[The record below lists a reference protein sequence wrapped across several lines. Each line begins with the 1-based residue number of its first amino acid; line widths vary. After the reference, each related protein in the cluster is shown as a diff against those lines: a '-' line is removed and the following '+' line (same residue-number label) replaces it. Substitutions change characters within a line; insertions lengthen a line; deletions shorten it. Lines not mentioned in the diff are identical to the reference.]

1 MKYCEEEINY
11 LVHNKTMTILD
22 TIVAMLFNG
31 HIHFTALDMVQWRH
45 HGMQMLCALVTLC
58 AGNPP
63 VTGKFP
69 QRVRHAGLWCCPRCQ
84 PKQTVEQK
92 SGLPE
97 IQEAM
102 TLMCATVM
110 IANMHRLQARIEA
123 NDDVLFIRMHEMVY
137 FGNSIRMFKLSSAQ
151 LSSSRWRA

>member
-63 VTGKFP
+63 VTDKFP
-69 QRVRHAGLWCCPRCQ
+69 QRVRHAGICCCPMCQ
-84 PKQTVEQK
+84 PKQTVEQT

-97 IQEAM
+97 IQAI
-102 TLMCATVM
+102 TLIYATVM
-110 IANMHRLQARIEA
+110 IANMHRPQARIKA
-123 NDDVLFIRMHEMVY
+123 NDDVLLLRMHKMFY
-137 FGNSIRMFKLSSAQ
+137 FGNSIRIFKLSSE
-151 LSSSRWRA
+151 SSVHSVIMQ